1 MQPPPAAHDRA
12 AFAQTLGAELTAYVE
27 LCELLRAEQNSLE
40 RGDVDRLQ
48 QLTELKARQVE
59 RLATLGAARVAFL
72 RAARLSTDTKGM
84 EAWLESHAG
93 TQRQDLTRIWQRLLD
108 TAREARALND
118 LNGGLVSAR
127 LGHSQA
133 ALAALQGAGRP
144 QLVYGPDGRV
154 RY

>member
-1 MQPPPAAHDRA
+1 MQPPAAAPDRA
-12 AFAQTLGAELTAYVE
+12 AFAQTLGVELTAYVE
-27 LCELLRAEQNSLE
+27 LCDLLRAEQASLE
-40 RGDVDRLQ
+40 RGDVESLR

-59 RLATLGAARVAFL
+59 RLATLAAARSALL
-72 RAARLSTDTKGM
+72 RAAQLSNDAKGM
-84 EAWLESHAG
+84 QAWLESYAG
-93 TQRQDLTRIWQRLLD
+93 IQRQDLTRIWQRLLD
-108 TAREARALND
+108 MARDARALND

-127 LGHSQA
+127 LNHSQA